1 LDKDHLRILF
11 IGDVIGEPG
20 RKAIF
25 VALSDLMR
33 EKKID
38 FVIANGENASGG
50 FGITGEIAGKLYS
63 YGVDCITSGNHIWRN
78 KAIFRDINGDQ
89 KLLRPAN
96 YPRGTPGRGWTVLE
110 KHGVKVG
117 VLNLLGRVFME
128 PLDCPFRTAQKE
140 IPIIQKQTKIIIVD
154 FHGEA
159 TSEKVAMGWHL
170 NGMVSAVIGTH
181 THVQTADERVLDGG
195 TAYITDAGMTGPFDS
210 IIGMK
215 KDGALKKFVTMIPS
229 KFIVAEDDIRMN
241 GALVTVER
249 ESGKATHIERIQET
263 VPF

>member
-1 LDKDHLRILF
+1 MRILM
-11 IGDVIGEPG
+11 IGDVIGRPG
-20 RKAIF
+20 RRA
-25 VALSDLMR
+25 VRALVPKLRQQNGIDL
-33 EKKID
+33 
-38 FVIANGENASGG
+38 VVANGENAAGG
-50 FGITGEIAGKLYS
+50 IGLTPETARELLES
-63 YGVDCITSGNHIWRN
+63 GVDVITSGNHIWRN

-215 KDGALKKFVTMIPS
+215 KDGYTQFLSCVNLLLPTRQKILPYEDRRHIGPLIIS
-229 KFIVAEDDIRMN
+229 NIVGDNDAVNYSTYDLLN
-241 GALVTVER
+241 
-249 ESGKATHIERIQET
+249 
-263 VPF
+263 